1 MKTEF
6 QLHWQSS
13 APLGATS
20 SGVSGWYATREEAEA
35 AKREAEAE
43 FAAASASERQLR
55 AETSFHVVHVSVDEF
70 GNATE
75 IG

>member
-20 SGVSGWYATREEAEA
+20 SGVCGWYATREEAEA
-35 AKREAEAE
+35 AKREAEAG
-43 FAAASASERQLR
+43 FAAERQLR

-70 GNATE
+70 GNTTE